1 MTYFDIV
8 EYINS
13 LKEKPRNNGN
23 LSVLTSNKIN
33 LSGNIERRLI
43 DHINSLIVYRLNI
56 IDQQLVDFILGNG
69 NIDEF
74 SLRLVEL
81 KNEIEYLKKF
91 ALPYF
96 SNDGKNT
103 VLSKI
108 NNNVN
113 IIYDDLLSCAERSL
127 NKDQLLII
135 IKNNKEV

>member
-1 MTYFDIV
+1 MNKYKILIFD
-8 EYINS
+8 
-13 LKEKPRNNGN
+13 LDD
-23 LSVLTSNKIN
+23 T
-33 LSGNIERRLI
+33 LI
-43 DHINSLIVYRLNI
+43 DNLENVRHAFTKMIETQDEYYNDNNFKRWYKLDKQFWKDWQDGLIELP
-56 IDQQLVDFILGNG
+56 
-69 NIDEF
+69 E
-74 SLRLVEL
+74 EL
-81 KNEIEYLKKF
+81 KNEIEYLKKL